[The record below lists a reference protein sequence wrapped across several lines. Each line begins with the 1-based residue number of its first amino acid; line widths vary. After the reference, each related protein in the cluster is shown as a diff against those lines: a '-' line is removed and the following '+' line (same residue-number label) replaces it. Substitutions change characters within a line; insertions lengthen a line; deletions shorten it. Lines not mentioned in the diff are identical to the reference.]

1 MEDME
6 QNRLTQAIASLRLK
20 PRDAAAHTLLGSALK
35 RAGEFEQA
43 IHHLA
48 RAVELATQEP
58 VFHNNLAFSLLGAGQ
73 HARAR
78 DHLQRA
84 VELRP
89 DYAVA

>member
-6 QNRLTQAIASLRLK
+6 QNRLPQAIASLRLRVRLK
-20 PRDAAAHTLLGSALK
+20 PRDTAAHTLLGSALQ

-48 RAVELATQEP
+48 RAVELAPQEP

-73 HARAR
+73 NIRAR
-78 DHLQRA
+78 
-84 VELRP
+84 
-89 DYAVA
+89 